1 MPDIGRNDPCPCGS
15 GKKYKK
21 CCEAKDQA
29 KEHAALESQWKAAE
43 KKFEKEKAEEAE
55 KAPADKSAVP
65 GPQKKTEPA
74 KPLVQKHQTFA
85 APKFN
90 MPRKSGGG
98 G

>member
-1 MPDIGRNDPCPCGS
+1 MPDIGRNDPCHCGS

-29 KEHAALESQWKAAE
+29 KEHTVLEKQWKAAE
-43 KKFEKEKAEEAE
+43 KEFEKNKEKEAE
-55 KAPADKSAVP
+55 QAKASPDKAVP
-65 GPQKKTEPA
+65 GHHPEPS
-74 KPLVQKHQTFA
+74 KPVVQKHQTFA

-90 MPRKSGGG
+90 MPRKAGGG